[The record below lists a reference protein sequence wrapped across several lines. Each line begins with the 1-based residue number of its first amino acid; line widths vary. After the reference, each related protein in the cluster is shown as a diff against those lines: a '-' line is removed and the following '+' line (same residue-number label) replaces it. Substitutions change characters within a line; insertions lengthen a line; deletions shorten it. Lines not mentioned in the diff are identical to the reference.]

1 MNNWTKRMLAAVL
14 TLLMVMQCAPLAV
27 FASATE
33 ETQQTEA
40 LMPTEETTPEAT
52 EETLAP
58 TEPEQEAEE
67 TLAPTEPEQKVEE
80 TTQPQEPTEETDA
93 PDEEAFPE
101 ESVVLEAD
109 MLQTAAVQPVLQ
121 NGTAVIPAGSTV
133 EQVTQILNKT
143 LITNLDAVDTAD
155 IQWEYE
161 CKGKNGL
168 LTNTAWGSI
177 RGFTSTKKVGFATTK
192 YTHPALADNDDD
204 IYLVRIAGTNLEATL
219 TKSAKRNSTIVLKK
233 NCSAAIPHNAD
244 GSTDFAL
251 LKSRLFETVVASSDP
266 DLTANDV
273 VFTYFATPSTGAAGD
288 FGKKWVALEGE
299 RGALGALGVSYPAI
313 SAGSQEIKITW
324 NGNEAYCGSERQTIV
339 TLTERAEAV
348 ITLKAD
354 QTVSIR
360 GMSAAADILSWIVE
374 ESTVTL
380 SADNAVVEYYD
391 AGIAGIGGAFGSW
404 KTLTELQDGKY
415 SIRVVFQGDT
425 EYQKA
430 VSNTVDVTFV
440 SKDSSG
446 LEMKEGPYSVKM
458 TYTEAVQADI
468 PALKAA
474 IWEAVAA
481 SSTPNLS
488 ADQLVFTY
496 QASATDGALGS
507 NVKAWV
513 GLEGGKVNL
522 VPYPAISIGTHKI
535 NIRWEGNDDFYGFEK
550 EVTVTLTE
558 REQAPY
564 TRNPSIDT
572 VKLVVDDDLNTD
584 YDAVAKAVFH
594 AVIAESD
601 VLTQDNVTV
610 EYYYKGY
617 TSLDTQWLPLAG
629 KDVVGDKGFPAVSAG
644 SQKVRILWKGNR
656 QYADTVIEANVVFAD
671 RPEAPY
677 TKNTVI
683 APVTLVVDDAL
694 NTDYA
699 AITQAVFDAVIS
711 SSEVLTADNV
721 EVKYYYKG
729 LTAVDSQ
736 WLPLD
741 GKDLILGQGFPAVSA
756 GTHEVRILWNG
767 SKEYAPT
774 AVQATVT
781 FADRPTVNF
790 HLNKGPYEVGLAF
803 ADVNSYDYEATA
815 KGIFEAVVERTENPE
830 GLTASD
836 VTVEYNVDK
845 TGLTPLY
852 KSLADSD
859 PAGLV
864 KFGAGSWKIRISWAG
879 TKDYKGG
886 SVIADVAM
894 TDNRLES
901 KVVLKSGVSFTY
913 NMDVTVMKDTIF
925 ASVIDWEN
933 STLPSRE
940 ELSLA
945 DFVIEYQASLQDI
958 ESGAELP
965 ELPDIPGITDK
976 KLVPQW
982 VPVEGKKYE
991 IGGTVLGQ
999 YPQMGA
1005 GEQKIRVR
1013 YVGNAEYRP
1022 SDGTEGTVTVNKA
1035 SVSVKVKTLSL
1046 YVDEAL
1052 PANFVTTNPADRFD
1066 IYTISAGVTSNVT
1079 TAVYLNLPGRYQ
1091 SNVFVKILDPIAQKL
1106 YGKTFTQM
1114 MNDGMTLGELR
1125 KLLSTQELLDL
1136 LKKLNI
1142 DTGTFGQ
1149 ILTVINKLP
1158 AVTDSVRVSFGYP
1171 NRAGMYLVTAVTDN
1185 KNYNTGV
1192 GAGVLVLKMRLSG
1205 SKLTWNEKI
1214 PGGKLTAA
1222 EAAAFDFGATL
1233 SYNGDVTVN
1242 QEGVR
1247 YLYSGVTSK
1256 WKPYSSTTTP
1266 PTQPGRYAVTVCII
1280 GGNHLA
1286 APLTRSFQITK

>member
-58 TEPEQEAEE
+58 TEPEQEVEE

-80 TTQPQEPTEETDA
+80 TTQPQEPTEETEM

-109 MLQTAAVQPVLQ
+109 VLQTAAVQPVLQ
-121 NGTAVIPAGSTV
+121 DGTAVIPAGSTV
-133 EQVTQILNKT
+133 EQVTQILNST
-143 LITNLDAVDTAD
+143 LITNLDAVDTTD

-161 CKGKNGL
+161 CEGKDNITHL
-168 LTNTAWGSI
+168 VKNIAWGSI
-177 RGFTSTKKVGFATTK
+177 GGFESSTKKYGITTK
-192 YTHPALADNDDD
+192 YTHPALAANDGGS
-204 IYLVRIAGTNLEATL
+204 YSVRIIGTDKEVTL
-219 TKSAKRNSTIVLKK
+219 TKSAKRNSTIVLNE

-251 LKSRLFETVVASSDP
+251 LKNRLFETVVASSDP
-266 DLTANDV
+266 TLTANDV
-273 VFTYFATPSTGAAGD
+273 AFTYYATPSTGAVGD
-288 FGKKWVALEGE
+288 LGKDWVALEGKK
-299 RGALGALGVSYPAI
+299 GALGVSYPAI
-313 SAGSQEIKITW
+313 SAGSQVIKITW
-324 NGNEAYCGSERQTIV
+324 NGNETYYGSERQTTV

-360 GMSAAADILSWIVE
+360 GMSAVADILSQIVE
-374 ESTVTL
+374 ESTVAL

-391 AGIAGIGGAFGSW
+391 AGIAGIGGVLGSW

-415 SIRVVFQGDT
+415 SIRVVFRGDT

-430 VSNTVDVTFV
+430 VSNPVDVTFV
-440 SKDSSG
+440 SKDSSA
-446 LEMKEGPYSVKM
+446 LKMKDGPYSVKM

-496 QASATDGALGS
+496 QASATGGALGS

-535 NIRWEGNDDFYGFEK
+535 NIRWEGNDDFYGFDK

-564 TRNPSIDT
+564 TLNPSIDT

-683 APVTLVVDDAL
+683 APVTLVVDDNL

-736 WLPLD
+736 WLPLN

-774 AVQATVT
+774 TVQATVT

-790 HLNKGPYEVGLAF
+790 HLKSGPYEVGLAF

-836 VTVEYNVDK
+836 VTVEYNADK

-901 KVVLKSGVSFTY
+901 KVALKSGVSFTY

-1022 SDGTEGTVTVNKA
+1022 SEGTEGTVTVNKA

-1079 TAVYLNLPGRYQ
+1079 TAVYLNLPERYQ
-1091 SNVFVKILDPIAQKL
+1091 SKVFVKILDPIAQKL

-1222 EAAAFDFGATL
+1222 EAAEFDFGATL

-1247 YLYSGVTSK
+1247 YLYSGFTSK

>member
-58 TEPEQEAEE
+58 TEPEQEVEE
-67 TLAPTEPEQKVEE
+67 TLAPTEPEQEVEE

-101 ESVVLEAD
+101 ESVVPEAD
-109 MLQTAAVQPVLQ
+109 VLQTAAVQPVLQ

-133 EQVTQILNKT
+133 EQVTQILNET
-143 LITNLDAVDTAD
+143 LIANLNEVDTAD
-155 IQWEYE
+155 IQWEYKCE
-161 CKGKNGL
+161 GKNGL
-168 LTNTAWGSI
+168 LTNKDWGSI
-177 RGFTSTKKVGFATTK
+177 GGFESSTKKFGFTTV
-192 YTHPALADNDDD
+192 YDHPALADNADSR
-204 IYLVRIAGTNLEATL
+204 YWVRIAGMNQEVTL
-219 TKSAKRNSTIVLKK
+219 TKSAKWNSTIVLKK

-244 GSTDFAL
+244 GSTDFAS
-251 LKSRLFETVVASSDP
+251 LKNRLFETVVASSDP
-266 DLTANDV
+266 TLTANDV
-273 VFTYFATPSTGAAGD
+273 AFTYYATPSTGAAGD

-299 RGALGALGVSYPAI
+299 KGALGVSYPAI

-324 NGNEAYCGSERQTIV
+324 NGNETYYGSERQTTV

-360 GMSAAADILSWIVE
+360 GMSAAADILSRIVE
-374 ESTVTL
+374 ESTVAL

-391 AGIAGIGGAFGSW
+391 AGIAGIGGVLGSW

-440 SKDSSG
+440 SKDSSA
-446 LEMKEGPYSVKM
+446 LEMKDGPYSVKM
-458 TYTEAVQADI
+458 PYTETVQADI

-481 SSTPNLS
+481 SSTPDLS

-564 TRNPSIDT
+564 TLNPSIDT

-683 APVTLVVDDAL
+683 APVTLVVNDDL

-774 AVQATVT
+774 TVQATVT
-781 FADRPTVNF
+781 FVDRPTVNF
-790 HLNKGPYEVGLAF
+790 HLKSGPYEVGLAF

-879 TKDYKGG
+879 TKEYKGG
-886 SVIADVAM
+886 SVIADVEM

-901 KVVLKSGVSFTY
+901 KVALKSGVSFTY

-1022 SDGTEGTVTVNKA
+1022 SEGTEGTVTVNKA

-1079 TAVYLNLPGRYQ
+1079 TAVYLNLPERYQ
-1091 SNVFVKILDPIAQKL
+1091 SKVFVKILDPIAQKL

-1222 EAAAFDFGATL
+1222 QAAAFDFGATL

-1280 GGNHLA
+1280 GGDHLA